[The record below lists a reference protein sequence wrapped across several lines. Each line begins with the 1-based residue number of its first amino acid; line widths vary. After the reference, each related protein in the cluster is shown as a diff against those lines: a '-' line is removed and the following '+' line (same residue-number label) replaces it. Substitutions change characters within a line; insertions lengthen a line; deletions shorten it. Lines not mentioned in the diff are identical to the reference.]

1 MTKSDTLSRLSLIQA
16 FWRVGRILGDE
27 SGSGTTGTG
36 GSMGPRSSVLT
47 SRDLTSHHA
56 TSDAGMLMSKHHQD
70 QLPRLTGRLACPSSP
85 SDWFAARSH
94 RHTLLL
100 RA

>member
-27 SGSGTTGTG
+27 SGSGTRTGTARPGG
-36 GSMGPRSSVLT
+36 GSMGPRSSVLP

-56 TSDAGMLMSKHHQD
+56 KSDAGMSMSKQSAGRHHQN
-70 QLPRLTGRLACPSSP
+70 QL
-85 SDWFAARSH
+85 D
-94 RHTLLL
+94 
-100 RA
+100 